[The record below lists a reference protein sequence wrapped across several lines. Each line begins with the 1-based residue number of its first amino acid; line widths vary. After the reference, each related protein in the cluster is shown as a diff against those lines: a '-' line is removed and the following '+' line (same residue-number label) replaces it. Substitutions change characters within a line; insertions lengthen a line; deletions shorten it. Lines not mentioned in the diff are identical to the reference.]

1 MEEKPIPKIFFS
13 AAEVSGDKHAAKL
26 IGNLRTDLH
35 AVNCEGLGGASMADV
50 GCELMENLI
59 DRSAMLTHA
68 VKQVGFYKKLLTR
81 VKERFVQN
89 RPDLV
94 VVIDSPAWNFHVAKA
109 AKKLHIPVLHYIAP
123 QLWAWGAWR
132 INKLRKCT
140 DKVACIL
147 PFEQEW
153 FQARDVDAVYVGHP
167 LFDDSDNVASAVIE
181 DRSFPTVALLP
192 GSRQHEIDR
201 LWAPMQIIGRSIKN
215 AHPLVKFVTVAP
227 NDAMSEKLREKSDS
241 SLNIEFSNKSLE
253 AVTRHADL
261 ALIASGTAT
270 LETAAQHCPMIVMY
284 HVGAWQWNLV
294 GRWLLKTKWI
304 SLVNI
309 LAQRELVPEFIPF
322 GNRHK
327 LVAQKALEIL
337 ADNAGRME
345 LRRQLEKLVQPIIK
359 PGASQNVTNIIKE
372 MLPKY

>member
-1 MEEKPIPKIFFS
+1 MEEKPIPKIFIS
-13 AAEVSGDKHAAKL
+13 AAEVSGDRHAAKL
-26 IGNLRTDLH
+26 IVNLRRDLH
-35 AVNCEGLGGASMADV
+35 AVNCLGLGGPAMAAAGCDV
-50 GCELMENLI
+50 IEDLVE
-59 DRSAMLTHA
+59 RSAMLTHA
-68 VKQVGFYKKLLTR
+68 VKQVGFYKKLLTQ
-81 VKERFVQN
+81 VKQRFVED
-89 RPDLV
+89 RPDLA

-109 AKKLHIPVLHYIAP
+109 ARQLQIPVLHYIAP

-132 INKLRKCT
+132 ANKLRKCT

-147 PFEQEW
+147 PFEQQW
-153 FQARDVDAVYVGHP
+153 FQDRNIDAVYVGHP
-167 LFDDSDNVASAVIE
+167 LFDNTDNITSAVVE
-181 DRSFPTVALLP
+181 ERSFPTVALLP
-192 GSRQHEIDR
+192 GSRQHEIER
-201 LWAPMQIIGRSIKN
+201 LWPAMQIISRDIKN
-215 AHPLVKFVTVAP
+215 AHPLAKFVTTAP
-227 NDAMSEKLREKSDS
+227 NDAMAEMLRDKADPSLDILFSD
-241 SLNIEFSNKSLE
+241 KSLE

-284 HVGAWQWNLV
+284 HVGACQWNLV

-309 LAQRELVPEFIPF
+309 LAQRELVPELIPY

-327 LVAQKALEIL
+327 LAAQKALEIL
-337 ADNAGRME
+337 ADNQGRQE

-359 PGASQNVTNIIKE
+359 PGASQNVTNIIKD